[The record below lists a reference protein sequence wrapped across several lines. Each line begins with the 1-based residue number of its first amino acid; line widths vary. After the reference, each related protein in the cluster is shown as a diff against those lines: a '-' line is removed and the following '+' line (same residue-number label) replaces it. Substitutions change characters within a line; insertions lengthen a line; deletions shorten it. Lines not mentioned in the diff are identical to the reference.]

1 MLRRNRYTLL
11 PWFPCRQEEVKR
23 QLDED
28 IGLGVL
34 EKVPYGEPSIW
45 CHRMVLV
52 RKPDG
57 SPRRTIDL
65 STLNRHC
72 LRETHHVKPPF
83 QQAREVP
90 PNVWKSVTDA
100 WNGYHSVPLRPEDRY
115 LTTFNTPWRRYRSAV
130 GTQGHVASGD
140 GYARRYDEIIADVV
154 RKTKCG

>member
-1 MLRRNRYTLL
+1 M
-11 PWFPCRQEEVKR
+11 
-23 QLDED
+23 
-28 IGLGVL
+28 
-34 EKVPYGEPSIW
+34 
-45 CHRMVLV
+45 

-65 STLNRHC
+65 SALNRHC

-100 WNGYHSVPLRPEDRY
+100 WNVYHSVPLRPEDRY
-115 LTTFNTPWRRYRSAV
+115 LTTFNTPWGRYRSAV
-130 GTQGHVASGD
+130 ATQGHVASED

-154 RKTKCG
+154 RKTKCVDDTAL